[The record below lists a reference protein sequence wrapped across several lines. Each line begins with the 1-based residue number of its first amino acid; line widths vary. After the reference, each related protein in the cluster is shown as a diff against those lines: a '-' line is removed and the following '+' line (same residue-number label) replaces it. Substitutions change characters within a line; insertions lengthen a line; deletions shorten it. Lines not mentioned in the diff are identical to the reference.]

1 MVIDMRNGLM
11 DTVEFAKALADG
23 TRQQIMALCCCQ
35 QLSVSDIVNALNI
48 SQPTV
53 SHHLAVLK
61 RAGLVRSERRGKQV
75 LYTLNREQLVA
86 GCCQVAEDF
95 APGYP
100 LKLVV
105 QRER

>member
-1 MVIDMRNGLM
+1 M
-11 DTVEFAKALADG
+11 DTVEFAKALADE

-35 QLSVSDIVNALNI
+35 PLSVSDIVNALNV

-61 RAGLVRSERRGKQV
+61 RAGLVRSERHGKQV
-75 LYTLNREQLVA
+75 LYTLNREQVVA
-86 GCCQVAEDF
+86 GCCRVAEDF

-100 LKLVV
+100 LRLVEGGG
-105 QRER
+105 R